1 MEGQP
6 RILVGED
13 DVRLVQM
20 LTEILEPEGYAVT
33 AAHDGQRALHEGLTR
48 DFDVL
53 LLERGLPAIEE
64 LDVLARLRS
73 RGVAVPALVLSALGN
88 PSDRVEG
95 LGRGAE
101 DYLGRPFDVDELL
114 ARLRVL
120 RRRTV
125 QEGAVLPVPGG
136 MFHAAGRPVTQN
148 GGTVVVLSERESA
161 LLGVLARRPL
171 QVFPREQLHDLVFP
185 DADDGGVVDT
195 HVHYL
200 RRKLGKPSV
209 LTVRGIGYR
218 LGKAA

>member
-33 AAHDGQRALHEGLTR
+33 AAHDGQRALHECLTR

-95 LGRGAE
+95 LGR
-101 DYLGRPFDVDELL
+101 
-114 ARLRVL
+114 
-120 RRRTV
+120 
-125 QEGAVLPVPGG
+125 GAVLPVPGG